1 MIDMH
6 SEEQASKGYWFY
18 SLIPKAVAKFK
29 RKVIPEGMMFDE
41 IRKAGILI
49 LFDGSFFKKHVIL
62 FYGGQKFERNLV
74 SPDIAQGLFK
84 LIC

>member
-6 SEEQASKGYWFY
+6 SEEQASNGYWFY

-41 IRKAGILI
+41 IRKSG
-49 LFDGSFFKKHVIL
+49 
-62 FYGGQKFERNLV
+62 
-74 SPDIAQGLFK
+74 
-84 LIC
+84 